1 MFPYPFSFLGAA
13 ESGLDQLD
21 NGFYMEFDGVDD
33 YMTTGVYAPAASD
46 LTLSFWI
53 KDYSYNYSFF

>member
-1 MFPYPFSFLGAA
+1 MFPYPFSFLSAA

-33 YMTTGVYAPAASD
+33 YVD
-46 LTLSFWI
+46 LGSGL
-53 KDYSYNYSFF
+53 DYFDYNTN